1 MDDGSSIFMITALIV
16 LIMLSAFFSASE
28 TAYSSLN
35 MIRLKSRAEDGDK
48 QAAKVLAL
56 AERYDSLLSTIL
68 IGNNI
73 VNIGASSLA
82 TVLFSRLLG
91 NAYGPTASTIVMTL
105 LVLTFGEI
113 TPKSMA
119 KEMPESIAMAFAPA
133 LGALVAVFGPLNFI
147 FGKWKSFLASRFYT
161 DEKDTITEGE
171 LVTMVSEA
179 EKDGELTNRES
190 ELIRSAIEFDDVVK
204 MGRTQLQDAVP
215 IRLGQSF
222 EAYAAVIERDI
233 RRIRSLDSELKVLNI
248 GATAVG
254 TAINVNP
261 VYLFHI
267 IRNVNLVCGTDCSQA
282 EALFDATQNLDGF
295 VHTSAALRVCAVNLS
310 KICNDLRLLSSGPKA
325 GLGEINLPPKQNGS
339 SIMPGK
345 INPVIPEVVSQ
356 VAYNVIGNDVTVT
369 MAAEAGQLELNAFEP
384 VIFYK
389 IFESIDTLRGAVET
403 LIDNCILGITANRER
418 CRALVES
425 SAALATALC
434 PALGYKKSAEIAKK
448 CNRTGIP
455 VRQIVLEEGL
465 LPEEELDRYLSLVD
479 MTQAGHPVDYKL

>member
-1 MDDGSSIFMITALIV
+1 MITRKEADSIGTMEVPMKAYYGVQTLRAHENFYITGLRAKKNFHITGRPLHPEFIKNLVRIKKAAAYTNMTAHILDEKIGNAIV
-16 LIMLSAFFSASE
+16 KACDEIIEGKLHSQFIVDAIQGGAGTSANMNANEVIANRAIEILGGEKGDYTIVHPNDHVNMAQSTNDVIPSAGKL
-28 TAYSSLN
+28 T
-35 MIRLKSRAEDGDK
+35 I
-48 QAAKVLAL
+48 LAL
-56 AERYDSLLSTIL
+56 LPGLLEQLERLHKALRD
-68 IGNNI
+68 
-73 VNIGASSLA
+73 
-82 TVLFSRLLG
+82 
-91 NAYGPTASTIVMTL
+91 
-105 LVLTFGEI
+105 
-113 TPKSMA
+113 KS
-119 KEMPESIAMAFAPA
+119 
-133 LGALVAVFGPLNFI
+133 
-147 FGKWKSFLASRFYT
+147 
-161 DEKDTITEGE
+161 
-171 LVTMVSEA
+171 
-179 EKDGELTNRES
+179 
-190 ELIRSAIEFDDVVK
+190 IEFDDVVK

-282 EALFDATQNLDGF
+282 EDLFDATQNLDGF

>member
-1 MDDGSSIFMITALIV
+1 MITRKEADSIGTMEVPMKAYYGVQTLRAKKNFHITGRPLHPEFIKNLVRIKKAAAYTNMTAHILDEKIGNAIV
-16 LIMLSAFFSASE
+16 KACDEIIEGKLHSQFIVDAIQGGAGTSANMNANEVIANRAIEILGGEKGDYTIVHPNDHVNMAQSTNDVIPSAGKL
-28 TAYSSLN
+28 T
-35 MIRLKSRAEDGDK
+35 I
-48 QAAKVLAL
+48 LAL
-56 AERYDSLLSTIL
+56 LPGLLEQLERLHKALRD
-68 IGNNI
+68 
-73 VNIGASSLA
+73 
-82 TVLFSRLLG
+82 
-91 NAYGPTASTIVMTL
+91 
-105 LVLTFGEI
+105 
-113 TPKSMA
+113 KS
-119 KEMPESIAMAFAPA
+119 
-133 LGALVAVFGPLNFI
+133 
-147 FGKWKSFLASRFYT
+147 
-161 DEKDTITEGE
+161 
-171 LVTMVSEA
+171 
-179 EKDGELTNRES
+179 
-190 ELIRSAIEFDDVVK
+190 IEFDDVSV
-204 MGRTQLQDAVP
+204 
-215 IRLGQSF
+215 

-282 EALFDATQNLDGF
+282 EDLFDATQNLDGF

>member
-1 MDDGSSIFMITALIV
+1 MITRKEADSIGTMEVPMKAYYGVQTLRAKKNFHITGRPLHPEFIKNLVRIKKAAAYTNMTAHILDEKIGNAIV
-16 LIMLSAFFSASE
+16 KACDEIIEGKLHSQFIVDAIQGGAGTSANMNANEVIANRAIEILGGEKGDYTIVHPNDHVNMAQSTNDVIPSAGKL
-28 TAYSSLN
+28 T
-35 MIRLKSRAEDGDK
+35 I
-48 QAAKVLAL
+48 LAL
-56 AERYDSLLSTIL
+56 LPGLLEQLERLHKALRD
-68 IGNNI
+68 
-73 VNIGASSLA
+73 
-82 TVLFSRLLG
+82 
-91 NAYGPTASTIVMTL
+91 
-105 LVLTFGEI
+105 
-113 TPKSMA
+113 KS
-119 KEMPESIAMAFAPA
+119 
-133 LGALVAVFGPLNFI
+133 
-147 FGKWKSFLASRFYT
+147 
-161 DEKDTITEGE
+161 
-171 LVTMVSEA
+171 
-179 EKDGELTNRES
+179 
-190 ELIRSAIEFDDVVK
+190 IEFDDVVK

-233 RRIRSLDSELKVLNI
+233 RRIRSLDSEIKVLNI

-282 EALFDATQNLDGF
+282 EDLFDATQNLDGF

-310 KICNDLRLLSSGPKA
+310 KICNDLRLLASGPKA

-434 PALGYKKSAEIAKK
+434 PALGYK
-448 CNRTGIP
+448 NRPKLQKMQSNRDSGAP
-455 VRQIVLEEGL
+455 
-465 LPEEELDRYLSLVD
+465 DR
-479 MTQAGHPVDYKL
+479 T

>member
-1 MDDGSSIFMITALIV
+1 MITRKEADSIGTMEVPMKAYYGVQTLRAKKNFHITGRPLHPEFIKNLVRIKKAAAYTNMTAHILDEKIGNAIV
-16 LIMLSAFFSASE
+16 KACDEIIEGKLHSQFIVDAIQGGAGTSANMNANEVIANRAIEILGGEKGDYTIVHPNDHVNMAQSTNDVIPSAGKL
-28 TAYSSLN
+28 T
-35 MIRLKSRAEDGDK
+35 I
-48 QAAKVLAL
+48 LAL
-56 AERYDSLLSTIL
+56 LPGLLEQLERLHKALRD
-68 IGNNI
+68 
-73 VNIGASSLA
+73 
-82 TVLFSRLLG
+82 
-91 NAYGPTASTIVMTL
+91 
-105 LVLTFGEI
+105 
-113 TPKSMA
+113 KS
-119 KEMPESIAMAFAPA
+119 
-133 LGALVAVFGPLNFI
+133 
-147 FGKWKSFLASRFYT
+147 
-161 DEKDTITEGE
+161 
-171 LVTMVSEA
+171 
-179 EKDGELTNRES
+179 
-190 ELIRSAIEFDDVVK
+190 IEFDDVVK

-233 RRIRSLDSELKVLNI
+233 RRIRSLDSEIKVLNI

-282 EALFDATQNLDGF
+282 EDLFDATQNLDGF

-425 SAALATALC
+425 SAALATAFVRLWDIKNRPKLQKNAIEPGFRC
-434 PALGYKKSAEIAKK
+434 ARSYLRRDCCRKK
-448 CNRTGIP
+448 NW
-455 VRQIVLEEGL
+455 IVI
-465 LPEEELDRYLSLVD
+465 
-479 MTQAGHPVDYKL
+479 